1 MSENDDWIVAKLYV
15 VERLTS
21 ALLGLWVSA
30 LPSDEEV
37 AARIA
42 AVRESAQAGVF
53 HFPDDIRRQA
63 SALLAETLERVEQ
76 DIKRHRA
83 AISAAPRAVQ

>member
-1 MSENDDWIVAKLYV
+1 MSEKEDWIVAKLYV

-30 LPSDEEV
+30 APSDEEIT
-37 AARIA
+37 ARIA
-42 AVRESAQAGVF
+42 AVRESAQAGAV
-53 HFPDDIRRQA
+53 HFPEGIRRQA
-63 SALLAETLERVEQ
+63 SDLLVETLDRVEQ

-83 AISAAPRAVQ
+83 AISAAPRSVQ

>member
-1 MSENDDWIVAKLYV
+1 MSEKDDWIVAKLYV

-30 LPSDEEV
+30 APSDQE
-37 AARIA
+37 IA
-42 AVRESAQAGVF
+42 DRVRAVRESAQAGTAHLPEGV
-53 HFPDDIRRQA
+53 RGQA
-63 SALLAETLERVEQ
+63 SALLAETLDRVEQ